1 MLNRKNCVPLRPFM
15 RRLILFLSFLGALCA
30 PLRLLADTTQAAA
43 ELDSTLRV
51 SLLTCSPGSAT
62 YELYGHTA
70 IRTRSERDRFDVVY
84 NYGLFDFNQPN
95 FVWHFVLGE
104 CDYMVGREHFPL
116 FEYAY
121 KLRGSSITE
130 QVLNL
135 YPQEAQELLQA
146 LEENCLPENCT
157 YRYNIFRE
165 NCTTKARDIIEAHIY
180 GRLRYPMRP
189 RRFTIRQMLHQFTAG
204 SPWDEAGNDM
214 LLGTEVDTLL
224 TERNETFLPIYMMWY
239 ADSIMI
245 ERGYMRFYPLVAER
259 RVILEANPEVQ
270 RQQAASEPSFPLSPT
285 LLFWLLLA
293 AGVLLAVWEY
303 SRRRIVW
310 GIDVVL
316 MTLQGLAGILLLF
329 MMLFSTHPGVG
340 SNWQIWVLN
349 PLPLFFLP
357 AVVRADRRH
366 EACIYHAF
374 AAAFLVL
381 FLAISFF
388 IPQDFTP
395 LIYPLALLLLSRA
408 LVHLAIQRTTR

>member
-70 IRTRSERDRFDVVY
+70 IRARSERDRFDVVY

-224 TERNETFLPIYMMWY
+224 TERNETFLPIYMTSSWRPTPRY
-239 ADSIMI
+239 RDS
-245 ERGYMRFYPLVAER
+245 RLP
-259 RVILEANPEVQ
+259 ANP
-270 RQQAASEPSFPLSPT
+270 PSPSPPP
-285 LLFWLLLA
+285 
-293 AGVLLAVWEY
+293 
-303 SRRRIVW
+303 
-310 GIDVVL
+310 
-316 MTLQGLAGILLLF
+316 
-329 MMLFSTHPGVG
+329 FSSGCC
-340 SNWQIWVLN
+340 W
-349 PLPLFFLP
+349 LP
-357 AVVRADRRH
+357 A
-366 EACIYHAF
+366 CCWPSGNT
-374 AAAFLVL
+374 AAVASYG
-381 FLAISFF
+381 A
-388 IPQDFTP
+388 
-395 LIYPLALLLLSRA
+395 
-408 LVHLAIQRTTR
+408 

>member
-30 PLRLLADTTQAAA
+30 PLRLLADTTQAAD

-70 IRTRSERDRFDVVY
+70 IRARSERDRFDVVY

-293 AGVLLAVWEY
+293 AGVLVKKLH
-303 SRRRIVW
+303 IV
-310 GIDVVL
+310 GREGQKNITDLVIYVVL
-316 MTLQGLAGILLLF
+316 PCNIITSFLNGMSGDALRDCVTILLISLGIQVF
-329 MMLFSTHPGVG
+329 GVIYG
-340 SNWQIWVLN
+340 KFLYRIYN
-349 PLPLFFLP
+349 FFY
-357 AVVRADRRH
+357 RH
-366 EACIYHAF
+366 
-374 AAAFLVL
+374 LK
-381 FLAISFF
+381 
-388 IPQDFTP
+388 IPP
-395 LIYPLALLLLSRA
+395 IIIINKLWHIA
-408 LVHLAIQRTTR
+408 